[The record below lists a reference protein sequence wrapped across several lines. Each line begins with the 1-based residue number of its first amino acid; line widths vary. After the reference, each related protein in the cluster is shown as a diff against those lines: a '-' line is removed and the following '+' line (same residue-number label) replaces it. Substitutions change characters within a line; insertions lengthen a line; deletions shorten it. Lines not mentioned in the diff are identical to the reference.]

1 MHEPSITS
9 DANFSLTRKNLL
21 KEGGWAA
28 FGKIMTAIGTLFGI
42 RLITEF
48 VPKAVFGKVSLLIG
62 VIALCGN
69 VFAAPVLAAAQRF
82 HSEMV
87 LSGQLSKL
95 RYLVIRILKWSILL
109 ASSLVLISGI
119 FVSRLSDLSYL
130 VFIGLT
136 AFMVVNIIRNFEVS
150 FLTAARRQ
158 KEVAIVNILESWL
171 KPIMAVLLVLYV
183 GKTPQSVIFGYLI
196 ALAGILLCFYILPV
210 RIEGKGNPGDLSE
223 PDSKLLRNIWSY
235 CAPLVPLAIVGWLIS
250 VGDRYI
256 IGAHLG
262 AKEVGTYAIGYG
274 LISMPFLTMSGII
287 TQTLKPAYFQ
297 SVTNNNIILRRKTLG
312 IWIII
317 TLSICAS
324 GVLLIFLLRDLIV
337 YLIVASDYRN
347 CAILLPWIALGIS
360 FQATSHILE
369 NLLYAHNRT
378 GLILLIK
385 TIGAVVSLV
394 TVYLLTRS
402 YGLIGAAY
410 ACPIYYFCMV
420 IAGIFA
426 VRTIKL

>member
-1 MHEPSITS
+1 MDEPTITS
-9 DANFSLTRKNLL
+9 NADFSLTRKNLL
-21 KEGGWAA
+21 KEGGWVA
-28 FGKIMTAIGTLFGI
+28 FGKIMTAIGTLLGI

-62 VIALCGN
+62 MISLFSN
-69 VFAAPVLAAAQRF
+69 IFAAPVLAAAQRF

-87 LSGQLSKL
+87 LSGQLPKL
-95 RYLVIRILKWSILL
+95 RYSVIRILKWSILL
-109 ASSLVLISGI
+109 ASGLVLISGI

-136 AFMVVNIIRNFEVS
+136 AFMVVNIIRNFEVN

-158 KEVAIVNILESWL
+158 KEVAIVNIVESWL
-171 KPIMAVLLVLYV
+171 KPIMAVLIVLYI

-196 ALAGILLCFYILPV
+196 VLAGILLCFYILPF

-274 LISMPFLTMSGII
+274 LISMPFLTISGII

-297 SVTNNNIILRRKTLG
+297 SVTNNNIILRRKILG
-312 IWIII
+312 TWIIS
-317 TLSICAS
+317 TLSICAA
-324 GVLLIFLLRDLIV
+324 GVLLIFLLRKLIV

-347 CAILLPWIALGIS
+347 CEILLPWIALGIS
-360 FQATSHILE
+360 FQMVSHILE
-369 NLLYAHNRT
+369 NLLFAHKKT
-378 GLILLIK
+378 GLIFLIQ
-385 TIGAVVSLV
+385 TFSAVVCIVSVFLM
-394 TVYLLTRS
+394 TKS

-410 ACPIYYFCMV
+410 ACPIYFSCMV

-426 VRTIKL
+426 VKTIKV